1 MQIIFKKHNMSN
13 ALPDNYS
20 AAEKEEILRRYER
33 LLTVW
38 QTRKEQQDL
47 EMVEKAF
54 YFAANAHCNQ
64 RRRTGEPY
72 IYHPIAVATIA
83 AQDIGLGRTSITC
96 ALLHDVV
103 EDTDYTLEDISAMFG
118 EKVAHI
124 IDGLTKLDKVEDAES
139 MQAENFKKIISSLSY
154 DIRVV
159 LIKLADR
166 LHNMRTLSSMP
177 PHKQLKIASETSYIY
192 APLAYRLGL
201 HAIKNEL
208 EDLSLK
214 YRDPVIYES
223 INKQMNEVRGERT
236 KQLKDFLLPIEE
248 AFKQRGIKVD
258 TQIIERSTH
267 SIWKRMQRKQLT
279 FDDLYGNFNIRI
291 VIDCPLDMEKI
302 ECWKIYAVITDVYT
316 PNVSKLKD
324 WISTPKINGYESIH
338 AVFMSHDGKW
348 VEVQIRSKRMNEIA
362 EKGFTAYWSYR
373 TDNQTESGFDEW
385 LKRVNELI
393 SSESDSTLDFV
404 DTFTNDLF
412 SDEIKVFTPQGKA
425 ITLPKHST
433 ALDFAY
439 NIHSEVGNHSIAA
452 HVNNQLVQLD
462 QKLNTGDQVE
472 IITSEAQH
480 PQEKWFE
487 FLNTAFAKS
496 KLKAGIKEYRRG
508 FREKGEELFNGIMK
522 KLDLEASKA
531 NAHKVMDEEHISSV
545 VDFYYYI
552 AQGKINEQIIQKV
565 LKPQS
570 SSSSGGFLRAITF
583 GLLGNSDKH
592 EQESAN
598 PLGEFDFNVATC
610 CNPIPGDEVVAFN
623 FPGEPMQI
631 HRSNCAKAIE
641 MMSRYGNNIVKAKW
655 QPKSE
660 IAFLAGLK
668 ITAIDNVGLLNKMT
682 NLLSN
687 ELKLNLHSLQME
699 SKQDLVEAN
708 ISVYVHST
716 TELNLLIDKLSK
728 MKEVKKVVRLN

>member
-1 MQIIFKKHNMSN
+1 LQIIFKKHNMN
-13 ALPDNYS
+13 NTLPDNYS
-20 AAEKEEILRRYER
+20 SAEKEEILRRYER
-33 LLTVW
+33 LLNVW
-38 QTRKEQQDL
+38 QTRKEKQDL

-72 IYHPIAVATIA
+72 IYHPIEVATIA

-103 EDTDYTLEDISAMFG
+103 EDTDYTLNDISSMFG

-124 IDGLTKLDKVEDAES
+124 IDGLTKLDKVENAES
-139 MQAENFKKIISSLSY
+139 IQAENFKKIISSLSY

-223 INKQMNEVRGERT
+223 INKQMNEVRAMRT
-236 KQLKDFLLPIEE
+236 NQLKEFLVPIEE
-248 AFKQRGIKVD
+248 AFDRRGIKV
-258 TQIIERSTH
+258 TAQIIERSTH
-267 SIWKRMQRKQLT
+267 SIWKRMQKKQLT
-279 FDDLYGNFNIRI
+279 FDDLYGNFNIRLI
-291 VIDCPLDMEKI
+291 IDCPLDMEKI

-508 FREKGEELFNGIMK
+508 FREKGEELFNDIMK

-531 NAHKVMDEEHISSV
+531 NAHKVMDQERVSSV

-552 AQGKINEQIIQKV
+552 AQGKINEQVIQRV

-570 SSSSGGFLRAITF
+570 SSGSNGFLRAITF
-583 GLLGNSDKH
+583 GLLGNGDKH
-592 EQESAN
+592 QQNDNN

-623 FPGEPMQI
+623 FPGEPLQI
-631 HRSNCAKAIE
+631 HRSDCAKAIE
-641 MMSRYGNNIVKAKW
+641 MMSRYGNSIVKAKW

-660 IAFLAGLK
+660 IAFLAGVK

-682 NLLSN
+682 NLFSN

-716 TELNLLIDKLSK
+716 TELNTLIDRLSK
-728 MKEVKKVVRLN
+728 LKEVKKVVRLT

>member
-1 MQIIFKKHNMSN
+1 MNN
-13 ALPDNYS
+13 TLPDNYS
-20 AAEKEEILRRYER
+20 TAEKEEILRRYER
-33 LLTVW
+33 LLEVW
-38 QTRKEQQDL
+38 QTRKEKQDL

-103 EDTDYTLEDISAMFG
+103 EDTEYTLEDISSLFG

-124 IDGLTKLDKVEDAES
+124 IDGLTKLDKVENAES
-139 MQAENFKKIISSLSY
+139 MQAENFKKIIRTLSY

-159 LIKLADR
+159 LVKLADR
-166 LHNMRTLSSMP
+166 LHNMRTLGSMP

-201 HAIKNEL
+201 HTIKNEL

-223 INKQMNEVRGERT
+223 INKQMNEIRAERT
-236 KQLKDFLLPIEE
+236 TQLKEFLVPIEE
-248 AFKQRGIKVD
+248 AFKKRGIAVD
-258 TQIIERSTH
+258 AQIIERSTH
-267 SIWKRMQRKQLT
+267 SIWKRMQKKQLT
-279 FDDLYGNFNIRI
+279 FDDLYGNFNIRFI
-291 VIDCPLDMEKI
+291 VDCPLDQEKI
-302 ECWKIYAVITDVYT
+302 ECWKIYAVITDVYM
-316 PNVSKLKD
+316 PNISKLKD

-338 AVFMSHDGKW
+338 AIFMSHDGKW

-362 EKGFTAYWSYR
+362 EKGFTAYWAYR

-393 SSESDSTLDFV
+393 SSESDNTLDFV

-433 ALDFAY
+433 VLDFAY

-462 QKLNTGDQVE
+462 QKLKTGDQVE
-472 IITSEAQH
+472 VITSDAQH

-508 FREKGEELFNGIMK
+508 FRDQGEEMYNKIMK

-531 NAHKVMDEEHISSV
+531 NAHKVMDEENISSV
-545 VDFYYYI
+545 VDFFYYI
-552 AQGKINEQIIQKV
+552 AQGKINEQTIQKV

-570 SSSSGGFLRAITF
+570 NSGGGFLKRLAF
-583 GLLGNSDKH
+583 GLLGSDAKPDKDTLT
-592 EQESAN
+592 SS
-598 PLGEFDFNVATC
+598 GEFDFNVATC

-623 FPGEPMQI
+623 FPGEPLQI

-641 MMSRYGNNIVKAKW
+641 MMSHYGNNIVKAKW

-660 IAFLAGLK
+660 IAFLAGVK

-682 NLLSN
+682 NLFSN
-687 ELKLNLHSLQME
+687 ELNLNLHSLQME

-708 ISVYVHST
+708 VSVYVHST
-716 TELNLLIDKLSK
+716 TELELLIEKLNK
-728 MKEVKKVVRLN
+728 LKEVKKVVRLN

>member
-1 MQIIFKKHNMSN
+1 MNN
-13 ALPDNYS
+13 TLPDNYS
-20 AAEKEEILRRYER
+20 SAEKEEILRRYER
-33 LLTVW
+33 LLDVW
-38 QTRKEQQDL
+38 QTRKEKQDL

-103 EDTDYTLEDISAMFG
+103 EDTDYTLEDISSMFG
-118 EKVAHI
+118 EKVSHI
-124 IDGLTKLDKVEDAES
+124 IDGLTKLDKVENAES
-139 MQAENFKKIISSLSY
+139 MQAENFKKIIRTLSY

-159 LIKLADR
+159 LVKLADR
-166 LHNMRTLSSMP
+166 LHNMRTLGSMP

-223 INKQMNEVRGERT
+223 INKQMNEIRAERT
-236 KQLKDFLLPIEE
+236 NQLKEFLVPIEE
-248 AFKQRGIKVD
+248 AFKKRGIAVD
-258 TQIIERSTH
+258 TQILERSTH
-267 SIWKRMQRKQLT
+267 SIWKRMQKKQLT
-279 FDDLYGNFNIRI
+279 FDDLYGNFNIRFT
-291 VIDCPLDMEKI
+291 VDCLLDQEKI

-316 PNVSKLKD
+316 PNISKLKD

-338 AVFMSHDGKW
+338 AIFMGHDGKW

-362 EKGFTAYWSYR
+362 EKGFTAYWAYR

-412 SDEIKVFTPQGKA
+412 SDEIKVFTPHGKA
-425 ITLPKHST
+425 ITLPKYST
-433 ALDFAY
+433 VLDFAY

-462 QKLNTGDQVE
+462 QKLKTGDQVE
-472 IITSEAQH
+472 VITSEAQH

-508 FREKGEELFNGIMK
+508 FRDQGEEMYNKIMK

-531 NAHKVMDEEHISSV
+531 NAHKVMEEENLSSV

-552 AQGKINEQIIQKV
+552 AQGKINEQTIQRV

-570 SSSSGGFLRAITF
+570 SNNGGILKRLTF
-583 GLLGNSDKH
+583 GLLGSDSKSK
-592 EQESAN
+592 EVTLDSS
-598 PLGEFDFNVATC
+598 GEFDFNVATC

-623 FPGEPMQI
+623 FPGEPLQI

-641 MMSRYGNNIVKAKW
+641 LMSRYGNNIVKAKW

-660 IAFLAGLK
+660 IAFLAGVK

-682 NLLSN
+682 NLFSN
-687 ELKLNLHSLQME
+687 ELNLNMHSLQME

-708 ISVYVHST
+708 VSVYVHST
-716 TELNLLIDKLSK
+716 AELNLLIDRLSK

>member
-1 MQIIFKKHNMSN
+1 
-13 ALPDNYS
+13 
-20 AAEKEEILRRYER
+20 
-33 LLTVW
+33 
-38 QTRKEQQDL
+38 
-47 EMVEKAF
+47 
-54 YFAANAHCNQ
+54 
-64 RRRTGEPY
+64 
-72 IYHPIAVATIA
+72 
-83 AQDIGLGRTSITC
+83 
-96 ALLHDVV
+96 
-103 EDTDYTLEDISAMFG
+103 
-118 EKVAHI
+118 
-124 IDGLTKLDKVEDAES
+124 
-139 MQAENFKKIISSLSY
+139 
-154 DIRVV
+154 
-159 LIKLADR
+159 
-166 LHNMRTLSSMP
+166 
-177 PHKQLKIASETSYIY
+177 
-192 APLAYRLGL
+192 
-201 HAIKNEL
+201 
-208 EDLSLK
+208 
-214 YRDPVIYES
+214 
-223 INKQMNEVRGERT
+223 
-236 KQLKDFLLPIEE
+236 
-248 AFKQRGIKVD
+248 
-258 TQIIERSTH
+258 
-267 SIWKRMQRKQLT
+267 
-279 FDDLYGNFNIRI
+279 
-291 VIDCPLDMEKI
+291 MEKI
-302 ECWKIYAVITDVYT
+302 ECWKIYAVITDVYM

-433 ALDFAY
+433 VLDFAY

-452 HVNNQLVQLD
+452 HVNNQLVQVDHRL
-462 QKLNTGDQVE
+462 KTGDQVE
-472 IITSEAQH
+472 VITSEVQH

-496 KLKAGIKEYRRG
+496 KLKAGIKEYRRS
-508 FREKGEELFNGIMK
+508 FREQGEEMFNAIMK

-531 NAHKVMDEEHISSV
+531 NIHKVMDEEHISSV

-552 AQGKINEQIIQKV
+552 VQGKINEQIIQHI

-570 SSSSGGFLRAITF
+570 NSGGILKRLTF
-583 GLLGNSDKH
+583 GLLGSDSR
-592 EQESAN
+592 QEKATAAS
-598 PLGEFDFNVATC
+598 PVGEFDFNVATC

-623 FPGEPMQI
+623 FPGEPLQI
-631 HRSNCAKAIE
+631 HRSDCAKAIE

-660 IAFLAGLK
+660 IAFLAGVK

-682 NLLSN
+682 NLFSN

-728 MKEVKKVVRLN
+728 MKEVKKVVRLI

>member
-1 MQIIFKKHNMSN
+1 MEHT
-13 ALPDNYS
+13 LPDNYS
-20 AAEKEEILRRYER
+20 SEEKREILRRYER
-33 LLTVW
+33 LLSEW
-38 QTRKEQQDL
+38 QTRKESQDL
-47 EMVEKAF
+47 EMVENAF

-83 AQDIGLGRTSITC
+83 AGDIGLGRTSITC

-103 EDTDYTLEDISAMFG
+103 EDTEYTLDDIRSLFG
-118 EKVAHI
+118 EKVALI
-124 IDGLTKLDKVEDAES
+124 IDGLTKLDKVENAES
-139 MQAENFKKIISSLSY
+139 MQAENFKKIINSLSY
-154 DIRVV
+154 DVRVV

-214 YRDPVIYES
+214 FRDPVIYSS
-223 INKQMNEVRGERT
+223 ITKQMNDVRAVKT
-236 KQLKDFLLPIEE
+236 AQLKEFMAPLEA
-248 AFKQRGIKVD
+248 AFKKHNMDISC
-258 TQIIERSTH
+258 QIIERSTH

-279 FDDLYGNFNIRI
+279 FDDLYGNFHVRF
-291 VIDCPLDMEKI
+291 VVHCPMDMEKI
-302 ECWKIYAVITDVYT
+302 ECWKAYAVITEVYT

-338 AVFMSHDGKW
+338 CVFMGSDGKW
-348 VEVQIRSKRMNEIA
+348 VESQIRSDRMNEID
-362 EKGFTAYWSYR
+362 EKGFTAYWLYR
-373 TDNQTESGFDEW
+373 TENQSESGLEEW
-385 LKRVNELI
+385 LKRVNEI
-393 SSESDSTLDFV
+393 VNAESDSTLDFV

-412 SDEIKVFTPQGKA
+412 SEEIKVFTPQGKA

-439 NIHSEVGNHSIAA
+439 NIHSEIGNHSIAA
-452 HVNNQLVQLD
+452 QVNNKLVHLEYEL
-462 QKLNTGDQVE
+462 KTGDQVE
-472 IITSEAQH
+472 IITSESQH

-487 FLNTAFAKS
+487 FLNTAFAKA
-496 KLKAGIKEYRRG
+496 KLKAGIKEYRRD
-508 FREKGEELFNGIMK
+508 FREKGEERFNEIMK
-522 KLDLEASKA
+522 KLDLEPSKTNRA
-531 NAHKVMDEEHISSV
+531 KVMEEEKISSA
-545 VDFYYYI
+545 VDFYYYLAEGRI
-552 AQGKINEQIIQKV
+552 TEQTIQRV

-570 SSSSGGFLRAITF
+570 SNGGGIWKRLTF
-583 GLLGNSDKH
+583 GLLGS
-592 EQESAN
+592 SAKETGSTN
-598 PLGEFDFNVATC
+598 MGKFDFNVATC

-631 HRSNCAKAIE
+631 HRSDCPKAID
-641 MMSRYGNNIVKAKW
+641 MMSKYGNNIVKAKW

-668 ITAIDNVGLLNKMT
+668 ITAIDNIGLLNKMT
-682 NLLSN
+682 DLFSN

-708 ISVYVHST
+708 ISVYVHNT
-716 TELNLLIDKLSK
+716 EELNLLINKLNK
-728 MKEVKKVVRLN
+728 FKEVKKVVRLI

>member
-1 MQIIFKKHNMSN
+1 MEQT
-13 ALPDNYS
+13 LPDTYS
-20 AAEKEEILRRYER
+20 SEEKEEILRRYAR
-33 LLTVW
+33 LLEAW
-38 QTRKEQQDL
+38 HTRKEAPDL

-54 YFAANAHCNQ
+54 YFAVKAHCNQ

-103 EDTDYTLEDISAMFG
+103 EDTEYTLEDITSMFG
-118 EKVAHI
+118 EKVSHI
-124 IDGLTKLDKVEDAES
+124 IDGLTKLDKVENAES

-166 LHNMRTLSSMP
+166 LHNMRTLNSMP
-177 PHKQLKIASETSYIY
+177 PHKQLKIASETAYIY

-201 HAIKNEL
+201 HTIKNEL

-214 YRDPVIYES
+214 YTDPVIYNS
-223 INKQMNEVRGERT
+223 IVKQMNEVRSERT
-236 KQLKDFLLPIEE
+236 GQLRAFLVPIEA
-248 AFKQRGIKVD
+248 AFRQRGITVQS
-258 TQIIERSTH
+258 QIIERSTH
-267 SIWKRMQRKQLT
+267 SIWKRMKKKQLT
-279 FDDLYGNFNIRI
+279 FDELYGAFHVRFL
-291 VIDCPLDMEKI
+291 IDCPCDMEKI
-302 ECWKIYAVITDVYT
+302 ECWKIYAVLTDVYT

-338 AVFMSHDGKW
+338 AVFMGKDGKW

-362 EKGFTAYWSYR
+362 EKGFTAYWQYR

-425 ITLPKHST
+425 ITLPKNAT
-433 ALDFAY
+433 VLDFAY
-439 NIHSEVGNHSIAA
+439 NIHSEIGNHSIAA
-452 HVNNQLVQLD
+452 NVNNRLVHLD
-462 QKLNTGDQVE
+462 QKLKTGDQVE
-472 IITSEAQH
+472 IITSDSQH

-496 KLKAGIKEYRRG
+496 KLKAGIKEYRRT
-508 FREKGEELFNGIMK
+508 FREKGEELFNGIMRK
-522 KLDLEASKA
+522 QNLDASKA
-531 NAHKVMDEEHISSV
+531 HRAKLMEELKIQSA
-545 VDFYYYI
+545 VDFYYFV
-552 AQGKINEQIIQKV
+552 ATGKINEQVIQKI

-570 SSSSGGFLRAITF
+570 SSSGGILKYLTF
-583 GLLGNSDKH
+583 GLLGSDTRQKKG
-592 EQESAN
+592 ETLESS
-598 PLGEFDFNVATC
+598 GEFDFNVATC
-610 CNPIPGDEVVAFN
+610 CKPIPGDEVVAFN
-623 FPGEPMQI
+623 FPGEPLQI
-631 HRSNCAKAIE
+631 HRSNCPKAIE

-660 IAFLAGLK
+660 IAFLAGLQ
-668 ITAIDNVGLLNKMT
+668 ITALDNMGLLNKMT
-682 NLLSN
+682 DLFSN

-699 SKQDLVEAN
+699 SKQDLVEATV
-708 ISVYVHST
+708 SVYVHNT
-716 TELNLLIDKLSK
+716 KELDLLIERLNQFR
-728 MKEVKKVVRLN
+728 EVKKVVRLV

>member
-1 MQIIFKKHNMSN
+1 MDNT
-13 ALPDNYS
+13 LPDHYS
-20 AAEKEEILRRYER
+20 SEEKEEILRRYQR
-33 LLTVW
+33 LLSVW
-38 QTRKEQQDL
+38 QTRKEKQDL
-47 EMVEKAF
+47 DMVEKAF

-72 IYHPIAVATIA
+72 IYHPIEVATIA
-83 AQDIGLGRTSITC
+83 AQDIGLGRTSIVC

-103 EDTDYTLEDISAMFG
+103 EDTEFTLDDISSMFG
-118 EKVAHI
+118 EKVSHI
-124 IDGLTKLDKVEDAES
+124 IDGLTKLDKVENAES

-223 INKQMNEVRGERT
+223 INKQMNEVRAERT
-236 KQLKDFLLPIEE
+236 AQLREFLVPIEE
-248 AFKQRGIKVD
+248 TFKKRGMEVS

-267 SIWKRMQRKQLT
+267 SIWKRMQKKQLT
-279 FDDLYGNFNIRI
+279 FDDLYGNFNIRFI
-291 VIDCPLDMEKI
+291 VDCPLDMEKI
-302 ECWKIYAVITDVYT
+302 ECWKIYAVLTDVYT
-316 PNVSKLKD
+316 PNATKLKD

-338 AVFMSHDGKW
+338 AVFMSKDGKW
-348 VEVQIRSKRMNEIA
+348 VEVHIRTKRMDEIA
-362 EKGFTAYWSYR
+362 EKGFTAYWQYR

-412 SDEIKVFTPQGKA
+412 SDEIKVFTPQGKP

-433 ALDFAY
+433 VLDFAY
-439 NIHSEVGNHSIAA
+439 SIHSEVGNHSIAA

-462 QKLNTGDQVE
+462 QKLKTGDQVE

-496 KLKAGIKEYRRG
+496 KLKAGIKEYRRS
-508 FREKGEELFNGIMK
+508 FREKGEEKFNDIMK
-522 KLDLEASKA
+522 RLGLEASKA
-531 NAHKVMDEEHISSV
+531 NRSKVMEDEHISSA
-545 VDFYYYI
+545 VDFFYYL
-552 AQGKINEQIIQKV
+552 AEGKITEQHIQKV
-565 LKPQS
+565 LKTQS
-570 SSSSGGFLRAITF
+570 SSNGSILRYLTF
-583 GLLGNSDKH
+583 GLLGGSDSK
-592 EQESAN
+592 EKKEATVSS
-598 PLGEFDFNVATC
+598 GEFDFNVATC
-610 CNPIPGDEVVAFN
+610 CNPIPGDEVVAFT
-623 FPGEPMQI
+623 FPGEPLQI
-631 HRSNCAKAIE
+631 HRSDCPKAIE
-641 MMSRYGNNIVKAKW
+641 MMSRYGNSIVKAKW

-668 ITAIDNVGLLNKMT
+668 ITAIDSIGLLNKMT
-682 NLLSN
+682 DLLSN

-699 SKQDLVEAN
+699 SKQDLVESN
-708 ISVYVHST
+708 ISVYVHNT
-716 TELNLLIDKLSK
+716 AELKLLIDKLSK
-728 MKEVKKVVRLN
+728 LHGVKKVVRLV